1 MKHRIN
7 LYQAPFQPRLDLL
20 SLSSVAAALGGL
32 SAIILVTWAIMSAV
46 ASSTKE
52 DLAALV
58 AGNQHLQIDVNAMQ
72 AVLAEREPDPVLT
85 AKVNTLKNTLSK
97 QDRLL
102 EELASREVIKNT
114 GFAQLMTDLAAQS
127 RSDIWLQSVTV
138 SESMMLLQ
146 GQVSQPE
153 AMPQWLTRLAQT
165 QSFSG
170 RTFDSASVMREE
182 DALLFTLEAQRQEEN
197 GEQVQGGK
205 P

>member
-7 LYQAPFQPRLDLL
+7 LYQSSFQPRLDLL
-20 SLSSVAAALGGL
+20 SLSSVAAAIGGL
-32 SAIILVTWAIMSAV
+32 LAVMLVTWAVMAAV
-46 ASSTKE
+46 ASSTE
-52 DLAALV
+52 EELAALT
-58 AGNQHLQIDVNAMQ
+58 AENQRLQIDVNAMQ
-72 AVLAEREPDPVLT
+72 AVLAEREPDRVLT

-102 EELASREVIKNT
+102 EELASREVIRNT

-127 RSDIWLQSVTV
+127 RADIWLQSVAV

-165 QSFSG
+165 PSFSG

-182 DALLFTLEAQRQEEN
+182 DALLFTLEAQRQEED
-197 GEQVQGGK
+197 EQSQGGR

>member
-7 LYQAPFQPRLDLL
+7 LYQASFQPRLDLL
-20 SLSSVAAALGGL
+20 SLSSVAAAIGGL
-32 SAIILVTWAIMSAV
+32 LAVMLVTWAIMAAV
-46 ASSTKE
+46 ASSTE
-52 DLAALV
+52 EELAALT
-58 AGNQHLQIDVNAMQ
+58 AENQHLQNDVNAMQ

-85 AKVNTLKNTLSK
+85 AKVNALKNTLSK

-102 EELASREVIKNT
+102 EELASREVIRNT

-127 RSDIWLQSVTV
+127 RADIWLQSVAV

-165 QSFSG
+165 PSFSG

-182 DALLFTLEAQRQEEN
+182 DALLFTLEAQRQEED
-197 GEQVQGGK
+197 EQSQGGR

>member
-7 LYQAPFQPRLDLL
+7 LYQSSFQPRLDLL
-20 SLSSVAAALGGL
+20 SLSSVAAAIGGL
-32 SAIILVTWAIMSAV
+32 LAVMLVTWAVMAAV
-46 ASSTKE
+46 ASSTE
-52 DLAALV
+52 EELAALT
-58 AGNQHLQIDVNAMQ
+58 AENQRLQIDVNAMQ

-102 EELASREVIKNT
+102 EELASREVIRNT

-127 RSDIWLQSVTV
+127 RADIWLQSVAV

-165 QSFSG
+165 PSFSG

-182 DALLFTLEAQRQEEN
+182 DALLFTLEAQRQEED
-197 GEQVQGGK
+197 EQSQGGR

>member
-7 LYQAPFQPRLDLL
+7 LYQSSFQPRLDLL
-20 SLSSVAAALGGL
+20 SLSSVAAAMGGL
-32 SAIILVTWAIMSAV
+32 LAIMLVTWAVMAAV
-46 ASSTKE
+46 ASSTE
-52 DLAALV
+52 GELAALT
-58 AGNQHLQIDVNAMQ
+58 AENQRLQIDVNAMQ

-102 EELASREVIKNT
+102 EELASREVIRNT

-127 RSDIWLQSVTV
+127 RADIWLQSVAV
-138 SESMMLLQ
+138 SESIMLLQ

-165 QSFSG
+165 PSFSG

-182 DALLFTLEAQRQEEN
+182 DALLFTLEAQRQEED
-197 GEQVQGGK
+197 EQSQGGR

>member
-7 LYQAPFQPRLDLL
+7 LYQDAFQPRLDLL
-20 SLSSVAAALGGL
+20 SLSSVTVAL
-32 SAIILVTWAIMSAV
+32 SALLAILLISWAVMMGMVSSA
-46 ASSTKE
+46 E
-52 DLAALV
+52 DDLAQITAE
-58 AGNQHLQIDVNAMQ
+58 NQRLQTDVNAMQ

-85 AKVNTLKNTLSK
+85 TKVNALKSTLSK

-114 GFAQLMTDLAAQS
+114 GFAQIMTDLAAQS
-127 RSDIWLQSVTV
+127 RSDIWLQSLAV
-138 SESMMLLQ
+138 SESMMMLQ

-165 QSFSG
+165 PSFSG
-170 RTFDSASVMREE
+170 RTFDSASVIREE
-182 DALLFTLEAQRQEEN
+182 DALLFKLEAQRQEEDT
-197 GEQVQGGK
+197 GMQQGGK

>member
-7 LYQAPFQPRLDLL
+7 LYLASFQPRLDLL
-20 SLSSVAAALGGL
+20 SLSSVAAAIGGL
-32 SAIILVTWAIMSAV
+32 LAVMLVTWAIMTAV
-46 ASSTKE
+46 ASSTE
-52 DLAALV
+52 EELAALT
-58 AGNQHLQIDVNAMQ
+58 AENQHLQNDVNAMQ

-85 AKVNTLKNTLSK
+85 AKVNALKNTLSK

-102 EELASREVIKNT
+102 EELASREVIRNT

-127 RSDIWLQSVTV
+127 RADIWLQSVAV

-165 QSFSG
+165 PSFSG

-182 DALLFTLEAQRQEEN
+182 DALLFTLEAQRQEED
-197 GEQVQGGK
+197 EQSQGGR

>member
-7 LYQAPFQPRLDLL
+7 LYQASFQPRLDLL

-32 SAIILVTWAIMSAV
+32 LAVMLITWVIMTAV
-46 ASSTKE
+46 ASTAEE

-58 AGNQHLQIDVNAMQ
+58 SENQRLQIDVNAMQ

-85 AKVNTLKNTLSK
+85 TKVNTLKNTLSK
-97 QDRLL
+97 QDQLL
-102 EELASREVIKNT
+102 EELASREVIRNT
-114 GFAQLMTDLAAQS
+114 GFAQLLTDLAAQS
-127 RSDIWLQSVTV
+127 RPDIWLQSVAV

-182 DALLFTLEAQRQEEN
+182 DALVFTLEAQRQEKEA
-197 GEQVQGGK
+197 GQSKGGK
-205 P
+205 R

>member
-7 LYQAPFQPRLDLL
+7 LYQASFQPRLDLL
-20 SLSSVAAALGGL
+20 SLSSVAAAIGGL
-32 SAIILVTWAIMSAV
+32 LAVMLVTWAIMAAV
-46 ASSTKE
+46 ASSTE
-52 DLAALV
+52 EELAALTV
-58 AGNQHLQIDVNAMQ
+58 ENQHLQNDVNAMQ

-85 AKVNTLKNTLSK
+85 AKVNALKNTLSK

-102 EELASREVIKNT
+102 EELASREVIRNT

-127 RSDIWLQSVTV
+127 RADIWLQSVAV

-165 QSFSG
+165 PSFSG

-182 DALLFTLEAQRQEEN
+182 DALLFTLEAQRQEED
-197 GEQVQGGK
+197 EQSQGGR

>member
-7 LYQAPFQPRLDLL
+7 LYQASFQPRLDLL
-20 SLSSVAAALGGL
+20 SLSSVAAAIGGL
-32 SAIILVTWAIMSAV
+32 LAVMLVTWAIMTAV
-46 ASSTKE
+46 ASSTE
-52 DLAALV
+52 EELAALT
-58 AGNQHLQIDVNAMQ
+58 AENQHLQNDVNAMQ

-85 AKVNTLKNTLSK
+85 AKVNALKNTLSK

-102 EELASREVIKNT
+102 EELASREVIRNT

-127 RSDIWLQSVTV
+127 RADIWLQSVAV

-165 QSFSG
+165 PSFSG

-182 DALLFTLEAQRQEEN
+182 DALLFTLEAQRQEED
-197 GEQVQGGK
+197 EQSQGGR